1 MVKNL
6 PAMQENW
13 VRSLSREDPL
23 EKGKAN
29 PLQYSGLENP
39 HGQRSLMGYSSWG
52 RKESDT
58 TERLSAQHKGV
69 YIYWWF
75 HQPHP
80 LALGSGICNEPSE
93 MPQKVQAKYLQ

>member
-13 VRSLSREDPL
+13 VVPALGRSPGE
-23 EKGKAN
+23 GHGN

-39 HGQRSLMGYSSWG
+39 HGKRSLMGYSSWG
-52 RKESDT
+52 RKGSDT

-75 HQPHP
+75 HQPHL
-80 LALGSGICNEPSE
+80 LALDSGICNEPSE

>member
-13 VRSLSREDPL
+13 VVPALGRSPGE
-23 EKGKAN
+23 GHGN

-39 HGQRSLMGYSSWG
+39 HGKRSLMGYSSWG
-52 RKESDT
+52 RKGSDT

-80 LALGSGICNEPSE
+80 LALDSGICNEPSE